1 MGIIPN
7 PVYSETLPGSFV
19 LPPQPVITFNCD
31 EVAGVAKQAASSLES
46 RYGSRTSTQSTL
58 QSEASA
64 VGLIHLSVDAAVKS
78 LTGLD
83 NSMEGYELVVSEGSV
98 RISGISACGVFYG
111 LQSFLQLLPPSL
123 PPEGED
129 ISINSI
135 KVFDSPRFQWRG
147 ALLDVGR
154 HFFPVPFIKKFLDI
168 LAMHKLNVFHWHLTE
183 DQGWRPEVKQLKRLT
198 EVGSWRSPDRGQN
211 WYGGCYTQEELK
223 EIVAYAA
230 ERFIHVMPEI
240 ELPGHCCASLAAYPD
255 LSCSGTVTEVPFHWG
270 IHEHIY
276 CAGNDKVFDFLEIV
290 LGEMIDIF
298 PFEYIHIG
306 GDEAPKNQ
314 WKQCE
319 KCQKR
324 IHEEGLQHEGE
335 LQSWFIQRISDFLRT
350 KGRKIMGWDEILE
363 GGLVE
368 GATVMSWRGT
378 RGGVMAAKLGHN
390 VVMTPTSHCYFDYR
404 QSTRPDEPGAWYA
417 MLPIETVYEF
427 DPMLEP
433 LPPPP
438 EVVDGQPSA
447 ECVAAEDVLNE
458 KERGFIL
465 GGQANVWTEYIS
477 DEATVEYMLLP
488 RLCAMAEALWSR
500 RESKDWDDFRVRM
513 DDLLKHF
520 DVSGFGYCS
529 LQDLTTKMV
538 E

>member
-211 WYGGCYTQEELK
+211 WYGGCYTQEEVPPTPLSSPLAAFYPFPGRNWPNGADVAFSGIHYNLAYFVYPVAHKLK

-276 CAGNDKVFDFLEIV
+276 CAVR
-290 LGEMIDIF
+290 
-298 PFEYIHIG
+298 
-306 GDEAPKNQ
+306 
-314 WKQCE
+314 C
-319 KCQKR
+319 
-324 IHEEGLQHEGE
+324 
-335 LQSWFIQRISDFLRT
+335 
-350 KGRKIMGWDEILE
+350 
-363 GGLVE
+363 
-368 GATVMSWRGT
+368 
-378 RGGVMAAKLGHN
+378 
-390 VVMTPTSHCYFDYR
+390 
-404 QSTRPDEPGAWYA
+404 
-417 MLPIETVYEF
+417 
-427 DPMLEP
+427 P
-433 LPPPP
+433 LP
-438 EVVDGQPSA
+438 E
-447 ECVAAEDVLNE
+447 L
-458 KERGFIL
+458 
-465 GGQANVWTEYIS
+465 
-477 DEATVEYMLLP
+477 
-488 RLCAMAEALWSR
+488 
-500 RESKDWDDFRVRM
+500 
-513 DDLLKHF
+513 
-520 DVSGFGYCS
+520 
-529 LQDLTTKMV
+529 
-538 E
+538 